1 MMSIMGLIVR
11 IPKVINALNRGMINM
26 TQSDESK
33 IDKLIDELKSDTT
46 VDSIY
51 EAYAMALEKVEKA
64 KENMLQVE
72 NGLSTIWDDTKGTLK
87 GDVVAGYRF
96 LRSEAVSTIRSLVQ
110 VCDICDKLLQ
120 TREKTNG

>member
-1 MMSIMGLIVR
+1 
-11 IPKVINALNRGMINM
+11 M